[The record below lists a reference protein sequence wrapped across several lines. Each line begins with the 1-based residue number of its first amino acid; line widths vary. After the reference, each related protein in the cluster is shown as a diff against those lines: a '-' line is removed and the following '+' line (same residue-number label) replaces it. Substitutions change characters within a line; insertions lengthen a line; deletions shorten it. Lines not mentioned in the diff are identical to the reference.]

1 MAQKALC
8 VGINEFAHLPMSS
21 WLSGCAND
29 AEDIAATLK
38 KRGFRKADTTVL
50 VDGTATKSAVLDGLT
65 ELVHGAKEG
74 DHIFFSFSSH
84 GTQVPDVDGD
94 EKGDHLDEAFACH
107 DIAPKGDQWDPDTVI
122 IDDELR
128 ALFSH
133 IPKGVLVEVLLDTCH
148 SGTGLRRIDQLAHDL
163 MIGRRPRYLP
173 PPTRKGLTRSIQVTT
188 APRPAS
194 GGTDQR
200 ALAELA
206 RSRSTKSR
214 PVLFAACKPAQT
226 ASDASFGRRANGAFT
241 YLFLKSL
248 KDQPEGSRAKLL
260 DAVTAGLRA
269 ENFEQRA
276 TLEGPAAAKKTGFG
290 ATW

>member
-1 MAQKALC
+1 MGQKALC

-29 AEDIAATLK
+29 AEDIAATLR
-38 KRGFRKADTTVL
+38 KRGFKKADTTVL
-50 VDGTATKSAVLDGLT
+50 VDGDATKKAVLGRLT
-65 ELVHGAKEG
+65 DLVQSAKEG
-74 DHIFFSFSSH
+74 DHVFFSFSSH

-94 EKGDHLDEAFACH
+94 EKVDHLDEAFACH
-107 DIAPKGDQWDPDTVI
+107 DIAPKGDQWDPATVI

-128 ALFSH
+128 DLFSH

-163 MIGRRPRYLP
+163 LIGRRPRYLP
-173 PPTRKGLTRSIQVTT
+173 PPTRRGLTRSIEISS
-188 APRPAS
+188 APRPSQNGA
-194 GGTDQR
+194 DHQ

-226 ASDASFGRRANGAFT
+226 AADATFGGRSNGAFT

-248 KDQPEGSRAKLL
+248 KDQPEGTRAKLL
-260 DAVTAGLRA
+260 TAVTAGLKA
-269 ENFEQRA
+269 ENFDQRA
-276 TLEGPAAAKKTGFG
+276 TLEGPGAAKRTGFG